1 MRPTADRCSAACCAS
16 DRGGE
21 GAIAARRNRLRDSV
35 PYLLAAVIALLAQL
49 LLGPRLDGIS
59 VDLLHWVQ
67 AQREAAGAPERP
79 RDPVVVIALDE
90 ETYRREPFKGTPV
103 AFWTREVASV
113 LDGVVA
119 AGASVVGFDV
129 IFPTTVDGFV
139 ENFDRELR
147 LALRAAA
154 REGKVVLGKVQHQT
168 DPIEPFPGLIRAV
181 STGESRN
188 VLSTN
193 MFQDP
198 DDVIRRVPLFFDLDD
213 GSGTREPSMALELAA
228 RHLRVRPA
236 QGADGGL
243 ALGGRQI
250 AGSRT
255 NNLLVRF
262 PAPLS
267 RIATYSF
274 ADLAA
279 CAAGKHEAYFRTHFA
294 GRVVL
299 LGTVLDVEDRK
310 RSSARFVA
318 VPEPAHGA
326 PRCALEP
333 MHHLF
338 RDDLV
343 RSDIPGVLIHA
354 AAIANLLHG
363 DGLREAPGPLA
374 AALLVVLTLAATW
387 AAMRFAPPVA
397 GAIVLGLAAAW
408 AAGAALAFESG
419 VVLPLASTGIALALA
434 FAGAIAWRI
443 VVADREKRFMRRSF
457 SLYLAPSLVDAL
469 AQSETPPRLGG
480 EAREITAMFCDLAGF
495 TAMSEDAPPERVV
508 ETINIYFSAMTEI
521 VEREGGFVD
530 KFVGDAIVAVFGAPV
545 PLPDHAR
552 RAVRAALAFRA
563 QLEAL
568 NATAFKA
575 RPLAQRIGL
584 ATGTAIVGNI
594 GSGRR
599 FNYTAIGDV
608 MNLASRL
615 EAANKEH
622 GTKVLCAA
630 ETRAAAGD
638 EFAWTEI
645 ARFSVRGRR
654 APVTVYEPG
663 GKPLP

>member
-1 MRPTADRCSAACCAS
+1 MGRT
-16 DRGGE
+16 
-21 GAIAARRNRLRDSV
+21 RLRDV
-35 PYLLAAVIALLAQL
+35 APYVLAGAIALLAQL

-59 VDLLHWVQ
+59 VDLLHWLQ
-67 AQREAAGAPERP
+67 AQRAGTGAQDHP
-79 RDPVVVIALDE
+79 REPVVVIALDE

-129 IFPTTVDGFV
+129 IFPTTVDGYV

-181 STGESRN
+181 SAGEARN

-193 MFQDP
+193 VFQDP

-213 GSGTREPSMALELAA
+213 GSGAREPSMALELAA
-228 RHLRVRPA
+228 RHLGVRPTP
-236 QGADGGL
+236 GADGGL
-243 ALGGRQI
+243 ALGGREI
-250 AGSRT
+250 TGSRT

-279 CAAGKHEAYFRTHFA
+279 CAADKREAYFRTHFA

-333 MHHLF
+333 MHRLF

-343 RSDIPGVLIHA
+343 RSDIPGVFIHA
-354 AAIANLLHG
+354 AAIGNLLRG
-363 DGLREAPGPLA
+363 DGLREAPAPLA
-374 AALLVVLTLAATW
+374 AALMVALTLAATW

-397 GAIVLGLAAAW
+397 GMVVLGLAGAW
-408 AAGAALAFESG
+408 AIGSALAFESG
-419 VVLPLASTGIALALA
+419 IVLPLASTGIALALA
-434 FAGAIAWRI
+434 FAGAIGWRI
-443 VVADREKRFMRRSF
+443 VVADRAKRFLRRSF

-469 AQSETPPRLGG
+469 AESQAPPRLGG
-480 EAREITAMFCDLAGF
+480 EEREITALFCDLAGF
-495 TAMSEDAPPERVV
+495 TTMSEDSPPEQVV
-508 ETINIYFSAMTEI
+508 DTINTYFTAMTEI

-530 KFVGDAIVAVFGAPV
+530 KYVGDAIVAVFGAPV
-545 PLPDHAR
+545 ALPDHAR
-552 RAVRAALAFRA
+552 RGVRAALAFQA
-563 QLEAL
+563 QLAAL
-568 NATAFKA
+568 NATVFKA
-575 RPLAQRIGL
+575 RPLGQRIGI
-584 ATGTAIVGNI
+584 ATGRAIVGNI
-594 GSGRR
+594 GSARR

-622 GTKVLCAA
+622 ATKILCAE
-630 ETRAAAGD
+630 ETRRAAGD

-645 ARFSVRGRR
+645 ARFTVRGRR
-654 APVTVYEPG
+654 APVTVFEPG
-663 GKPLP
+663 EKPRR